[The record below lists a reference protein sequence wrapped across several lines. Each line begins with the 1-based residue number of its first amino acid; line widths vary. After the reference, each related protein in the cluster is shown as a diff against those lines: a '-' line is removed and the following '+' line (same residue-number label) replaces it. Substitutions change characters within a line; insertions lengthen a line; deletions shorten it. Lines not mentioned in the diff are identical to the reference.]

1 MVFAIKEI
9 YAALHSDST
18 TTTPPTTE
26 HKKKPRF
33 TMKPEINYLK
43 I

>member
-18 TTTPPTTE
+18 TTPQTTTQQ
-26 HKKKPRF
+26 KKKYPDSQ
-33 TMKPEINYLK
+33 
-43 I
+43 